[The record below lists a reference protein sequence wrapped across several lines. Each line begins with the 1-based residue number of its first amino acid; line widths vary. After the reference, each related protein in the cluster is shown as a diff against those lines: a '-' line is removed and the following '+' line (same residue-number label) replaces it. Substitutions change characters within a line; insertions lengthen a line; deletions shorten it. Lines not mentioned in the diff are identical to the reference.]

1 MNIFK
6 HTVIKYVFILSLSL
20 CYQTLLADELGKDES
35 TYLKVAR
42 SQLNIAFEKYN
53 KGEIT
58 ASKKNLKHASEWL
71 YKAVQH
77 SRSDI
82 VRIEAQKLAARIDS
96 FRSTLNK
103 SSEKNELARFWHQTT
118 SLIKRESEHL
128 IHSYTESSTSNK
140 ILRYLLDAKMHFYTA
155 DHDLFTSHDSNIA
168 NLELK
173 SSLKYLTQAESLAR
187 SKVKPYVNN
196 LITSIKELISLSES
210 DKNAWKPDTLIHSLD
225 KAIINIIK
233 AESVASPP
241 TRLQLELIKQSISKL
256 KKDTLKTSLKV
267 KYESIMLEFNRA
279 INNL

>member
-6 HTVIKYVFILSLSL
+6 HSVIKYVFILSLSL
-20 CYQTLLADELGKDES
+20 CYQSLLADERGKDES

-42 SQLNIAFEKYN
+42 SQLNIAFENYN
-53 KGEIT
+53 KGEIS
-58 ASKKNLKHASEWL
+58 ASKKNLKHASDWL

-82 VRIEAQKLAARIDS
+82 VKSEAQKLAASIDS

-103 SSEKNELARFWHQTT
+103 SSEKNEMARFWHQAT

-155 DHDLFTSHDSNIA
+155 DHDLFSSHDSSVANI
-168 NLELK
+168 ELK

-187 SKVKPYVNN
+187 SKVKPHVNN
-196 LITSIKELISLSES
+196 LITRIKELISLSEL
-210 DKNAWKPDTLIHSLD
+210 DRNAWKPDTLIHSLEN
-225 KAIINIIK
+225 AIININK

-256 KKDTLKTSLKV
+256 KRDTLKTSLKV
-267 KYESIMLEFNRA
+267 KYESIMVEFNRA
-279 INNL
+279 IKNI